1 MADWKRR
8 GVCAVA
14 LAVAGVWAAPEL
26 PIARTF
32 AQPAAPWNSHAV
44 EGSFAGVRVREI
56 DASNSAIV
64 FLYDLNNQTDADYQL
79 TKGPAVKIMSRL
91 KSTGS
96 LSSEKPVALNDSAF
110 VPSRNRTRI
119 SVEIKQPFLWPGR
132 MDSRS
137 EDRIRRLVADEVG
150 DIEGFV
156 LFDGSTRYQID
167 LPGGWPEQLGLN
179 TQSGTNTPSGANTR
193 NKN

>member
-1 MADWKRR
+1 MAGGKRR

-14 LAVAGVWAAPEL
+14 LAVAGVWAAPAI
-26 PIARTF
+26 PTAQTF

-56 DASNSAIV
+56 DASNSAII
-64 FLYDLNNQTDADYQL
+64 FMYDITNKTDADYQL
-79 TKGPAVKIMSRL
+79 TKGPSVMVMSRL

-96 LSSEKPVALNDSAF
+96 LSSEKPVILSDSAF

-119 SVEIKQPFLWPGR
+119 SVEIKQPFPWPGR
-132 MDSRS
+132 MDARSS

-150 DIEGFV
+150 DIQGFV

-167 LPGGWPEQLGLN
+167 LPGGWPE
-179 TQSGTNTPSGANTR
+179 PSAGANTR